1 MLTCGVNKPGERMSK
16 LKIKVEDC
24 VDEGEVGEVEVGSE
38 EEVLEKEEVL
48 TTGWEGEVD
57 EEEDEGENEG
67 EDEEQVEEGIGIEME
82 TICDICHFFNVT
94 FS

>member
-16 LKIKVEDC
+16 LKIRVEDC
-24 VDEGEVGEVEVGSE
+24 VDEGEVGEVEVEVGSE

-48 TTGWEGEVD
+48 TTGLGGEVD
-57 EEEDEGENEG
+57 EEVDEG
-67 EDEEQVEEGIGIEME
+67 EDEEGAEEGIGIEME
-82 TICDICHFFNVT
+82 TICDICHLFNVT

>member
-1 MLTCGVNKPGERMSK
+1 MAKGQVAEMGNHKELVAAGRVFQKQLRMLPLHTGQVEYMLTCGANKPGERMSK

-48 TTGWEGEVD
+48 TTG
-57 EEEDEGENEG
+57 
-67 EDEEQVEEGIGIEME
+67 
-82 TICDICHFFNVT
+82 
-94 FS
+94 